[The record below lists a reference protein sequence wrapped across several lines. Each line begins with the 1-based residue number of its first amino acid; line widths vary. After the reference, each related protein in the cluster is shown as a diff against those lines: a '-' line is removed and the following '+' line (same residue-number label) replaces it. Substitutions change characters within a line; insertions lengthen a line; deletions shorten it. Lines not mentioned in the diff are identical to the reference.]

1 MAKPIAPTEPVSGE
15 DALRLVQDMQQHA
28 SPAEIERRRAIARD
42 WISQNVLPILDP
54 SPAH

>member
-1 MAKPIAPTEPVSGE
+1 MAKPIASTPPVSGE

-42 WISQNVLPILDP
+42 WMSQNVLPILNP
-54 SPAH
+54 SHAR